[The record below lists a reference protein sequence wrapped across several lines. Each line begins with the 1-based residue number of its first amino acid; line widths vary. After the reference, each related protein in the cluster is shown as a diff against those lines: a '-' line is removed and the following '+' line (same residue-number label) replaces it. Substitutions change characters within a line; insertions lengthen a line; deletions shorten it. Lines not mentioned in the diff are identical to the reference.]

1 MKLLLNT
8 LKKLVVESS
17 TENMNII
24 DYWNISPKVS
34 DPNDEKQM
42 DDFMWHLIEYVDFPS
57 DGNFRRIEPFIKS
70 LIRYGLIDVE
80 FYTYMYRW
88 LNRKLREIKI
98 AEEEFQL
105 SLDYVSGDDSYSD
118 WKWHVLS
125 LGRENFERL
134 KEGWDDAIEVVEG
147 IRPIESFNYA
157 WPHPY
162 DFRDRQ

>member
-1 MKLLLNT
+1 MELLLNT
-8 LKKLVVESS
+8 LKELVIESS
-17 TENMNII
+17 SKSM
-24 DYWNISPKVS
+24 DMMYFWNNTPKVT
-34 DPNDEKQM
+34 DVDDTEQM
-42 DDFMWHLIEYVDFPS
+42 DDFMWYLIDYVDFPS

-70 LIRYGLIDVE
+70 LIRYGFIDVE
-80 FYTYMYRW
+80 FYTNMCVW
-88 LNRKLREIKI
+88 LNRKLREIKT
-98 AEEEFQL
+98 AEEDFQL

-134 KEGWDDAIEVVEG
+134 KEGWDDTIEVVEA

-162 DFRDRQ
+162 DFRSRQ